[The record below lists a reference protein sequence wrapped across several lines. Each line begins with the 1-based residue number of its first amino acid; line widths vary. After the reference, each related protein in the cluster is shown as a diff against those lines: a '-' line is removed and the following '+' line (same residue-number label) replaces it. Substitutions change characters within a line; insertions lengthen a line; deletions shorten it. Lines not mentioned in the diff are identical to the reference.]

1 MATSKNTLA
10 AQALAKRSVKA
21 RKKAW
26 GEAEFVRRMQE
37 WGKKGGRPKG
47 STKKPESK

>member
-1 MATSKNTLA
+1 MATSETSEA
-10 AQALAKRSVKA
+10 AKALGKRSAQV
-21 RKKAW
+21 RRETW

-47 STKKPESK
+47 KKPGPSK